1 MHRGIY
7 EPGVAAGYSFDP
19 APGRH
24 TSTNSGNTSVEAFAP
39 LFARTG
45 IKQPERYDYAGK
57 GAIQAV
63 AMPLYRAYDA
73 LGLCHFALLM
83 GNPPILEWLN
93 AATGWDID
101 EEEFLR
107 IGRRIQ
113 VMRHVFNARRGLPP
127 ILPLPGREK
136 GDPPQKSGPVA
147 NRKLDMEAM
156 AAGYFSTLGLNP
168 KTGMPLQETIEELG
182 LDL

>member
-1 MHRGIY
+1 
-7 EPGVAAGYSFDP
+7 
-19 APGRH
+19 
-24 TSTNSGNTSVEAFAP
+24 
-39 LFARTG
+39 
-45 IKQPERYDYAGK
+45 
-57 GAIQAV
+57 
-63 AMPLYRAYDA
+63 MPLYRAYDA

-113 VMRHVFNARRGLPP
+113 VMRHVFNARRGLPAV
-127 ILPLPGREK
+127 LPLPKREL
-136 GDPPQKSGPVA
+136 GDPPQKADRWRTARWIWKRWQQAIFPRSGWT
-147 NRKLDMEAM
+147 
-156 AAGYFSTLGLNP
+156 SI
-168 KTGMPLQETIEELG
+168 TGMPLQKTIEELG